1 MPTHVVVQIVVDM
14 VVDVWGN
21 TAALLVEGAVVQR
34 ILFSGHKLGD
44 PR

>member
-21 TAALLVEGAVVQR
+21 AAALLVEGAAV
-34 ILFSGHKLGD
+34 
-44 PR
+44 